1 VKPDSTFLSLRE
13 VSRSYARST
22 GVVRALDR
30 VDLTIDRGD
39 FVSVTGPS
47 GSGKSTLLHVLG
59 LLDTPTSGSY
69 TLDGADVSTL
79 ADDERARVRNRKVGL
94 VFQAF
99 HLVPHLTLVENVELP
114 LLYRPSD
121 RVSRRRRACA
131 ALDRVGLADRF
142 GHLPD
147 ELSGGEQQRAA
158 IARALVVEPNVLLA
172 DEPTGN
178 LDERA
183 TDGVLEIFA
192 DVHRSGTTVV
202 VVTHNSR
209 VAVRARRRL
218 DMNAGSLG
226 EHLA

>member
-1 VKPDSTFLSLRE
+1 RE
-13 VSRSYARST
+13 VSRSYARPA
-22 GVVRALDR
+22 GAVRALDR

-39 FVSVTGPS
+39 FVSVSGPS

-69 TLDGADVSTL
+69 TFDGADVSTL

-114 LLYRPSD
+114 LLYRASD
-121 RVSRRRRACA
+121 RASRRRRAAA

-147 ELSGGEQQRAA
+147 E
-158 IARALVVEPNVLLA
+158 
-172 DEPTGN
+172 
-178 LDERA
+178 
-183 TDGVLEIFA
+183 
-192 DVHRSGTTVV
+192 
-202 VVTHNSR
+202 
-209 VAVRARRRL
+209 
-218 DMNAGSLG
+218 
-226 EHLA
+226 